1 MAATAAALRQ
11 VPASLALSLLTAH
24 HGAAAAAAVQQQQA
38 TAAAAAAAAAAT
50 AGLQDKRN
58 RNPNWTGTTRQIS
71 HYASSF

>member
-24 HGAAAAAAVQQQQA
+24 HGAAAAAAVQQHQA
-38 TAAAAAAAAAAT
+38 TAAAAAAAAAT

-58 RNPNWTGTTRQIS
+58 RNPNWTGTS
-71 HYASSF
+71 YVGASFSNAF